1 MRSKDLKLRMSKAA
15 RSFRK
20 DLGLGLLDPFP
31 IESIL
36 LDQSV
41 LSVFRPMSAAL
52 SGMAVKVSQD
62 GIARRFML
70 VNSNQT
76 RGRQFFTMAHELY
89 HLFIQEHFQSMICQT
104 GRYQWKDREEYKA
117 DWFAS
122 YLLLPPEG
130 LLHQLPET
138 EIRKDHIS
146 LLSLIKIEQYYQCSR
161 SMLLYRLRE
170 LDLISERFHHRY
182 SQDVIHQVK
191 ANGFSTDLYRAD
203 RSTRLLGDYVSKAK
217 ALFEK
222 GAISEGHLFELLGTV
237 GIDPATATGIQE
249 Q

>member
-1 MRSKDLKLRMSKAA
+1 MRSKDLKLRMSKLA
-15 RSFRK
+15 RAFRK
-20 DLGLGLLDPFP
+20 DLGLGLMDPFP
-31 IESIL
+31 LESIL

-41 LSVFRPMSAAL
+41 LTVFRPMSAAL
-52 SGMAVKVSQD
+52 SGMAVKVTE
-62 GIARRFML
+62 GTTIRRFML

-76 RGRQFFTMAHELY
+76 RGRQYFTMAHELY
-89 HLFIQEHFQSMICQT
+89 HLFLQANFQSMICQT

-130 LLHQLPET
+130 LLHHLPEE

-146 LLSLIKIEQYYQCSR
+146 LLSLIKIEQHYQCSR

-170 LDLISERFHHRY
+170 LDLVSENFHQRY

-203 RSTRLLGDYVSKAK
+203 KSIRLIGDYVSKAK
-217 ALFEK
+217 ALYEK
-222 GAISEGHLFELLGTV
+222 GQISEGHLYELLSTIGV
-237 GIDPATATGIQE
+237 DPAAATQAQE
-249 Q
+249 